1 VNVRRRGE
9 GPGGEPAASV
19 QIALWGN
26 FGALNLGNECTLAAA
41 IANLRAQLP
50 HVTLICVCSCPGD
63 VATRHGIAAIP
74 IASGANGKDPRG
86 AKPLRLLRRLW
97 AEVAEWIRAWRA
109 MRGVSALLV
118 TGTGILTDHGE
129 GTLGFPYQ
137 LFKWCAASRLR
148 GGKVL
153 YLSVGAESISQ
164 PLSRL
169 FLRNALRMA
178 DYRSYRDAHSV
189 AVLRRNG
196 MRTEGDP
203 IFPDLAFSLALAA
216 LPPQAG
222 RGARNAPIVAVGLF
236 NYSVPGPG
244 DADARAAYEGYLEK
258 ICGLIGWLQARG
270 CTVRVIIGDLAYDA
284 AVRSD
289 LRALLQRRDASL
301 SADAFADAP
310 ATSWQ
315 ELLGQLEPVDFVIAS
330 RFHNL
335 VLALMLGKPA
345 ISLSY
350 EPKNEALM
358 QQMRLSEYCQTLDGL
373 DLEQLTDQ
381 FVRLQKNADSL
392 RAAIAAQVLVNR
404 DRLGQQYHLVAVEV
418 SAT

>member
-41 IANLRAQLP
+41 IANLRARLP
-50 HVTLICVCSCPGD
+50 HATLICVCSRPAD
-63 VATRHGIAAIP
+63 VATRHGVAAIP
-74 IASGANGKDPRG
+74 IGCGADDENPHG
-86 AKPLRLLRRLW
+86 AKPQRLVRRLW
-97 AEVAEWIRAWRA
+97 AELADWIRALRA

-137 LFKWCAASRLR
+137 LFKWCAATRLR

-153 YLSVGAESISQ
+153 YVSVGAESISQ
-164 PLSRL
+164 PLARL

-178 DYRSYRDAHSV
+178 DYRSYRDAHSM

-203 IFPDLAFSLALAA
+203 IFPDLAFSLALPAPDPEAA
-216 LPPQAG
+216 
-222 RGARNAPIVAVGLF
+222 RGARSAPIVAVGLY
-236 NYSVPGPG
+236 NYRVPGPG
-244 DADARAAYEGYLEK
+244 DAEARAAYEGYLDK

-270 CTVRVIIGDLAYDA
+270 CTVRVIVGDLAYDA

-289 LRALLQRRDASL
+289 LRALLQRRGASL
-301 SADAFADAP
+301 SADVFADAP
-310 ATSWQ
+310 AASWQ
-315 ELLGQLEPVDFVIAS
+315 QLLGQLEPVDFVIAS

-335 VLALMLGKPA
+335 VLGLMLGKPA

-358 QQMRLSEYCQTLDGL
+358 QQMGLSEYCQTLDGL
-373 DLEQLTDQ
+373 DLEQLTAQ
-381 FVRLQKNADSL
+381 FVRLEQSTDSL

-404 DRLGQQYHLVAVEV
+404 DRLGQQYHLIAVAV
-418 SAT
+418 SPM